1 MPAENLSADR
11 QASDS
16 KHFQF
21 GRIALPAKLTT
32 AAKPGCAWS
41 QIITHLSFE
50 CLTILDVV
58 CHFDLLFDLS
68 W

>member
-21 GRIALPAKLTT
+21 GRIALPAK
-32 AAKPGCAWS
+32 
-41 QIITHLSFE
+41 HLSFE